1 MLKIFYILI
10 AFISF
15 SVMRAQSNVFE
26 IARSGTVVE
35 MEKLYNSDKNIVNA
49 TDANG
54 SSPLIL
60 ATYRGNRNVALFLA
74 EHRANLNYNSPRG
87 TALMAAVMNGDG
99 IVLEKLLKL
108 GANPNLK
115 DKDGKTAL
123 ILAVFFN
130 KPEVVKI
137 LLSHGA
143 DKDIRDNDGLSAL
156 DYAKRAQD
164 TQMIIKLS
172 N

>member
-1 MLKIFYILI
+1 
-10 AFISF
+10 
-15 SVMRAQSNVFE
+15 MRAQSNVFD
-26 IARSGTVVE
+26 IARTGTVVE
-35 MEKLYNSDKNIVNA
+35 MEKLYSANKNIVN
-49 TDANG
+49 TSDANG

-60 ATYRGNRNVALFLA
+60 AAYRGNRNVALFLA
-74 EHRANLNYNSPRG
+74 EHGANLNYTSPRG
-87 TALMAAVMNGDG
+87 TALMAAVMNGDE

-156 DYAKRAQD
+156 DYAKLAQD